1 MTDVIIYEGETGLLA
16 ILQALENLRQMLVAS
31 DVEAGQAAAYL
42 GCINLHLAHIVGVR
56 GGFRE
61 HLQECGGL
69 LCPSCKAYVGFVS
82 DLSGRCHL
90 CGKPL
95 FPRAAEQHEP
105 DGEPGEE

>member
-1 MTDVIIYEGETGLLA
+1 MTDVISYEGEFGLAA
-16 ILQALENLRQMLVAS
+16 ILQALENLRRMLAAS

-42 GCINLHLAHIVGVR
+42 GCINLHLAHVVGVR
-56 GGFRE
+56 GEFRE

-69 LCPSCKAYVGFVS
+69 LCPNCKAYVGFVS

-95 FPRAAEQHEP
+95 FPIATERP
-105 DGEPGEE
+105 EPGGETGEE